1 MREVMADHLRI
12 ARWTLVLSIAI
23 GCAACQED
31 TTRAKPGPSGSAA
44 SDQTFDEA
52 MHIVCDAPDKAE
64 AGSGG
69 DANRIMMLAMW
80 IDARVRNHEVRKL
93 MGSVAAQESNQA
105 KIAALESGARRA
117 GIARCSLAE
126 LWRAAAAGVDR
137 GAAARS
143 APLPSE
149 PQTYDEA
156 IAVLCDAA
164 RRANLPDR
172 SADPGADDAAI
183 AQQLSTEISNPEVK
197 QLFESMRKAPPGER
211 VKLLRQAA
219 EKSGVASCALADRWD
234 ARKK

>member
-1 MREVMADHLRI
+1 MTDQLQT
-12 ARWTLVLSIAI
+12 ARWALVLSIAI

-31 TTRAKPGPSGSAA
+31 TARGKPGGAAAPA

-64 AGSGG
+64 AAGAGS
-69 DANRIMMLAMW
+69 ANRITMLAMW

-105 KIAALESGARRA
+105 KITALESGARRA

-126 LWRAAAAGVDR
+126 LWRAGAAGVDR
-137 GAAARS
+137 GGAATS

-156 IAVLCDAA
+156 IAILCDAA
-164 RRANLPDR
+164 RRAVLPDR

-183 AQQLSTEISNPEVK
+183 AQQVSTEISNPEVR
-197 QLFESMRKAPPGER
+197 QLFDTMRNSPPSER
-211 VKLLRQAA
+211 VKLLREAA
-219 EKSGVASCALADRWD
+219 RKSGVSSCALADRWD
-234 ARKK
+234 ERKK

>member
-1 MREVMADHLRI
+1 MADQLQT
-12 ARWTLVLSIAI
+12 ARWALVLSIAI
-23 GCAACQED
+23 GCVACQED
-31 TTRAKPGPSGSAA
+31 SARGKQSAGGSGA

-69 DANRIMMLAMW
+69 DVNRSMMLAMW

-93 MGSVAAQESNQA
+93 MGGVAAQESNQA

-126 LWRAAAAGVDR
+126 LWRAAAGVDR
-137 GAAARS
+137 GAGEKSAA
-143 APLPSE
+143 LPPE

-164 RRANLPDR
+164 RRATLANR

-183 AQQLSTEISNPEVK
+183 AQQLSTEISNPEVN
-197 QLFESMRKAPPGER
+197 QLFESMRKLPPRER
-211 VKLLRQAA
+211 VKLLREAA
-219 EKSGVASCALADRWD
+219 TKSGVASCALADRW
-234 ARKK
+234 AEPQK

>member
-1 MREVMADHLRI
+1 MADHLRT
-12 ARWTLVLSIAI
+12 ARRALVLSIAI

-31 TTRAKPGPSGSAA
+31 TTRAVPGPSSAVPA

-64 AGSGG
+64 ASEAG

-137 GAAARS
+137 GAAAKS

-183 AQQLSTEISNPEVK
+183 AQQLSTEISNPEVV
-197 QLFESMRKAPPGER
+197 QLFESMRKSPPSER
-211 VKLLRQAA
+211 VKPLREAA
-219 EKSGVASCALADRWD
+219 KKSGVASCALADRW
-234 ARKK
+234 AERQK